1 MTDDEF
7 KTRPEYTR
15 TMVAKFEGGE
25 IWIAD
30 GQFIVL
36 GSPFTEDPNAEEF
49 AHNCDALGC
58 GSAHVV
64 YREVIPTAQEMG
76 ALFDQKVEDFNRGIA
91 EGSTC
96 YWCSEAAK
104 VPLSTAKTE
113 HFRTC
118 EKSPLVQE
126 NERLRELLREARA
139 VFGCVLVTD
148 VPIVAVTIQRIDAA
162 LAGSDKGDDK

>member
-1 MTDDEF
+1 
-7 KTRPEYTR
+7 
-15 TMVAKFEGGE
+15 MVAKFEGGE

-36 GSPFTEDPNAEEF
+36 GSPFNEEDPVTGETG
-49 AHNCDALGC
+49 HNCDALGC

-64 YREVIPTAQEMG
+64 YRETIPTAQEMG
-76 ALFDQKVEDFNRGIA
+76 ALYDQKVEELNRGIA

-104 VPLSTAKTE
+104 VPLSAAKTQ

-126 NERLRELLREARA
+126 VARLRELLREAREHVADA
-139 VFGCVLVTD
+139 VGRHMEDGNEDRADD
-148 VPIVAVTIQRIDAA
+148 VRQFRSEIDTA
-162 LAGSDKGDDK
+162 LARAAGQGE